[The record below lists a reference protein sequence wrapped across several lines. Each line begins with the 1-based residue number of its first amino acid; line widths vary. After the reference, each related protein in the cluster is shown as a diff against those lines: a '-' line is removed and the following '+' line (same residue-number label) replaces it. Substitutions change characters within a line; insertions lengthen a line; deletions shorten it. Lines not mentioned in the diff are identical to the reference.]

1 LEFGYWSF
9 FGIWS
14 LGFGASPGWF
24 MERET
29 AVFDLRRSHICL
41 WTWIF
46 FIALWLGAFQRSSG
60 QDAVPS
66 EYQVKAA
73 CIYNFTKFVEWPP
86 EAFPDPSSP
95 FVIGVI
101 GDDPFNGELHR
112 AVQNKDVCGRRFVVR
127 HLRNADEARS
137 CQILFVSRSERKSMG
152 DILAAV
158 SSLPILTVSET
169 ERFVQSGGII
179 NFLIEQNKVR
189 FEINAAA
196 AKKASLKVSSKLL
209 NLGRR
214 YERSP

>member
-1 LEFGYWSF
+1 MVKKSHSSRSGRA
-9 FGIWS
+9 
-14 LGFGASPGWF
+14 ASSGKLQAGPKVHF
-24 MERET
+24 C
-29 AVFDLRRSHICL
+29 I
-41 WTWIF
+41 WIF
-46 FIALWLGAFQRSSG
+46 LIAAWLGSFHQTAAQEP
-60 QDAVPS
+60 APS

-86 EAFPDPSSP
+86 EAFPPERSSP

-101 GDDPFNGELHR
+101 GDDPFNGELER
-112 AVQNKDVCGRRFVVR
+112 AVQNKDVGGRAFIVR
-127 HLRNADEARS
+127 HLRKPDEARS
-137 CQILFVSRSERKSMG
+137 CHILFVSRSERKALG

-189 FEINAAA
+189 FEINADA
-196 AKKASLKVSSKLL
+196 AKKAGLKVSSKLL

>member
-1 LEFGYWSF
+1 MFL
-9 FGIWS
+9 IAIS
-14 LGFGASPGWF
+14 LGAIQPS
-24 MERET
+24 
-29 AVFDLRRSHICL
+29 A
-41 WTWIF
+41 
-46 FIALWLGAFQRSSG
+46 A
-60 QDAVPS
+60 QDAAPS

-86 EAFPDPSSP
+86 EAFPDLSSP

-101 GDDPFNGELHR
+101 GDDPFNGELQR
-112 AVQNKDVCGRRFVVR
+112 AVQNKDVCGRRFLVR
-127 HLRNADEARS
+127 HLRNADEAGS

-158 SSLPILTVSET
+158 STLPVLTVSET

-179 NFLIEQNKVR
+179 SFLIEQNKVR

-196 AKKASLKVSSKLL
+196 AKKAGLKVSSKLL